1 MASNS
6 NKPNILVAT
15 TNPGKMAELITLL
28 GDLADAINWKTLA
41 DFADLSTVTED
52 GNTFARNAQKKA
64 LGYAKATGLLT
75 IADDS
80 GLMIDALGGQPG
92 VRSAR
97 FADEVAKDADRK
109 QIDRENYEKVLHLM
123 KDVPAAKRTARF
135 VCHLC
140 MADEKQVLLQ
150 TEGKVEGVIAEQP
163 AGENGFGYDPI
174 FWIPEENKTA
184 AQLDAD
190 RKNQI
195 SHRADAASKFKPILR
210 DFLQSL

>member
-1 MASNS
+1 MAE
-6 NKPNILVAT
+6 KPNILVAT
-15 TNPGKMAELITLL
+15 TNPGKMAELIALL
-28 GDLADAINWKTLA
+28 GDLADQINWKTLA
-41 DFADLSTVTED
+41 DFADLPAVTED

-109 QIDRENYEKVLHLM
+109 QIDQENYEKVLHLM
-123 KDVPAAKRTARF
+123 KDVPAEKRTARF

-184 AQLDAD
+184 AQLEAD

>member
-1 MASNS
+1 MAE
-6 NKPNILVAT
+6 KPNILVAT
-15 TNPGKMAELITLL
+15 TNPGKMAELIALL
-28 GDLADAINWKTLA
+28 GELADAINWKTLA
-41 DFADLSTVTED
+41 DFADLPAVTED

-97 FADEVAKDADRK
+97 FADEVAKDADRR

-123 KDVPAAKRTARF
+123 KDVPAEKRTARF

-174 FWIPEENKTA
+174 FWIPAENKTA
-184 AQLDAD
+184 AQLEAD

-195 SHRADAASKFKPILR
+195 SHRADAANKFKPILR
-210 DFLQSL
+210 DYLQSL